1 MNFLHLTIQK
11 LTLFQSLS
19 YNAAILFKVF
29 MTIFKRSSAHQ
40 WERKSLFMAEQTK
53 LRRLYTDSTLTPHDQ
68 VVNEHCKCTQQGSN
82 EPKKILVSCTQI
94 LWSKFTTLQL
104 IAKVVIVISIMYQHN
119 VFKLQSLFLKQD
131 LTSYPRPI
139 FITIV
144 SI

>member
-1 MNFLHLTIQK
+1 
-11 LTLFQSLS
+11 
-19 YNAAILFKVF
+19 

-119 VFKLQSLFLKQD
+119 VFKLQSLFFEIGFDVLSPSYFHNNIFYLKFRFSKKAIRRGTHH
-131 LTSYPRPI
+131 LELLE
-139 FITIV
+139 
-144 SI
+144 